1 MYKIYLS
8 YIIVVLFFGTRQKW
22 KENVRYILR
31 LKVMGGG
38 EFLSRCWHHAVDDV
52 DEIISKKERISNTLG
67 VGVELY
73 LEKLVDAK
81 VGTKIHIS
89 LFLEGNEY
97 SAH

>member
-38 EFLSRCWHHAVDDV
+38 GSFYQDVGIMQLMMWMRLSP
-52 DEIISKKERISNTLG
+52 KERISNTLG